1 MLKTTSITELRDN
14 LAGTIDSLQNLHMIM
29 VLRNSRTAAYLVEP
43 EYFEN
48 LLEQVEDLLDIAEMQ
63 LAIEDFHKGDAVD
76 AEEVFERLGL

>member
-14 LAGTIDSLQNLHMIM
+14 LASTIDSLQNLHTIM
-29 VLRNSRTAAYLVEP
+29 VLRNSKAAAYLVEP

-48 LLEQVEDLLDIAEMQ
+48 LLEQVEDLMDIAEMQ
-63 LAIEDFHKGDAVD
+63 FAIEDFQKGDAID

>member
-14 LAGTIDSLQNLHMIM
+14 LAGTIDSLQNLHTIMI
-29 VLRNSRTAAYLVEP
+29 LRNSKAAAYLVEP

-63 LAIEDFHKGDAVD
+63 LAIEDFQKGDAVD
-76 AEEVFERLGL
+76 SEEVFERLGL

>member
-14 LAGTIDSLQNLHMIM
+14 LAGTIDSLQNIHTIM
-29 VLRNSRTAAYLVEP
+29 VLRNSKTAAYLVEP

-48 LLEQVEDLLDIAEMQ
+48 LLEQVEDLLDISEMQ
-63 LAIEDFHKGDAVD
+63 LAIEDFQKGDAVD

>member
-14 LAGTIDSLQNLHMIM
+14 LASTIDSLKNIHTIM
-29 VLRNSRTAAYLVEP
+29 VLRNSKAAAYLVEP

-48 LLEQVEDLLDIAEMQ
+48 LLEQVEDLMDIAEMQ
-63 LAIEDFHKGDAVD
+63 FAIEDFQKGDAVD